1 MAGGEKDTHTQFS
14 WNTSSSATQCT
25 IYFQMMLQVSHLF
38 FNYSLKKLYDAFSL
52 PDCRVALWKELPETL
67 AQFVNGLVF
76 I

>member
-1 MAGGEKDTHTQFS
+1 MAGGEKDTHTAQLEHLLS
-14 WNTSSSATQCT
+14 SNTVT

-38 FNYSLKKLYDAFSL
+38 FNYSLRKLYDAFSL
-52 PDCRVALWKELPETL
+52 PDCGVALWKELPETL